1 MADTSKSK
9 AAKPAET
16 VTETNTRVPATA
28 ADARALE
35 TENREASKGAAKDGD
50 VKLDEGSTIKEFS
63 AEESS
68 APGEIT
74 EGIKAEEIPPSGST
88 SEPAAV
94 ADIPV
99 DHPAVDDHPRRNQP
113 ADSNRI
119 DFNDPGGFKR
129 A

>member
-1 MADTSKSK
+1 MADTKSK

-16 VTETNTRVPATA
+16 EAVISTRVPATA

-35 TENREASKGAAKDGD
+35 TENREASKEAAKDGD
-50 VKLDEGSTIKEFS
+50 EKLDEGSTIKEYDAS
-63 AEESS
+63 ESS
-68 APGEIT
+68 VPGEIT
-74 EGIKAEEIPPSGST
+74 EGVKAEDIPPSGSI